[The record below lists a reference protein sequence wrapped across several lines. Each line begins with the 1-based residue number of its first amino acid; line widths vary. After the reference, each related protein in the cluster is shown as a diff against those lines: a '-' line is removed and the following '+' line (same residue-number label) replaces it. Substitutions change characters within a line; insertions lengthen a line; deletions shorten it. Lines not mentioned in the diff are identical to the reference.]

1 MLIGKIANR
10 ILFII
15 IFCQASSI
23 SSLAY
28 SESSSGS
35 FLKDK
40 KIDYKTISDKR
51 EKELQEK
58 KETLKGKNSFKPV
71 SAKLNARASMNL
83 NSAKDLS
90 NIYIPET
97 IGKVMEAYENPDSKK
112 LVAYVQDLHCNP
124 EASFNLANI
133 LEILIKDYDLNLVC
147 SEGAEGE
154 VDTSAVSGFP
164 DPVAKEKVAK
174 LFVNSGELTGEEY
187 LSITKYPKL
196 PIWGIEKKDIYLEN
210 IFEFNKI
217 MEFNQDSMAFINK
230 TNDVLKNLKPKI
242 YTPKILELDNKYIE
256 YEEVKLDAI
265 SYLDY
270 LIKLN
275 PRANNYKNISLFMET
290 LSIEKQMD
298 QKKIVNQ
305 SQDLLNSLM
314 SVLKPENNKLEIETL
329 VNKTSLFKDRK
340 ISPYSFYSYLSE
352 LAMKYLKDKVS
363 GYSNLFEYS
372 GYLNKL
378 NSLNSAALYQE
389 IDELTYETM
398 DLLSDNSDQK
408 TLTKALRDINILQK
422 LFNLEVSNEEY
433 SYYLE
438 RKNEFKTS
446 FFKTVITELMVNAG
460 LPNHA
465 DYIDFNPVLI
475 DSHLPELE
483 HFYDISYKRDIEMS
497 KNAMKKIEEINSKVS
512 AIVTG
517 GFHTQGITKALKEN
531 GYSYVVISPYAKTG
545 IDEENYRFLLSGKR
559 KSIEDLISQMDNE
572 KK

>member
-1 MLIGKIANR
+1 VSIDKIANR

-15 IFCQASSI
+15 IFCQAFLTV
-23 SSLAY
+23 SLAY

-35 FLKDK
+35 FLKNK

-51 EKELQEK
+51 GKELQEK

-71 SAKLNARASMNL
+71 STKLNARASINL

-90 NIYIPET
+90 GIYIPET
-97 IGKVMEAYENPDSKK
+97 IGKVMEAYESPSSKR

-124 EASFNLANI
+124 EASFNLASI
-133 LEILIKDYDLNLVC
+133 LEILVKDYDLNLVC

-164 DPVAKEKVAK
+164 DPAAKEKVAK

-210 IFEFNKI
+210 ISEFNKI
-217 MEFNQDSMAFINK
+217 MEFNSDSVAFINK
-230 TNDVLKNLKPKI
+230 TTDVLKSLKPKI
-242 YTPKILELDNKYIE
+242 YTSKILELDNKYIE
-256 YEEVKLDAI
+256 YEEIELDAT

-270 LIKLN
+270 LIKIS
-275 PRANNYKNISLFMET
+275 PRANNYKNISLFMES

-314 SVLKPENNKLEIETL
+314 SALKPEDNKLEMEIL
-329 VNKTSLFKDRK
+329 VSKASLFKDKK
-340 ISPYSFYSYLSE
+340 ISSYSFYSYLSE
-352 LAMKYLKDKVS
+352 LAMKYLKDKSS
-363 GYSNLFEYS
+363 GYPDLFEYS
-372 GYLNKL
+372 DYLNKL
-378 NSLNSAALYQE
+378 NSLNSATLYQE

-398 DLLSDNSDQK
+398 DLLSDNSGQK
-408 TLTKALRDINILQK
+408 TLTKALRDIKILQK

-438 RKNEFKTS
+438 KKDEFKTS
-446 FFKTVITELMVNAG
+446 FFKAAITDLMNNAG
-460 LPNHA
+460 LLEKA
-465 DYIDFNPVLI
+465 DYIDFNPALI

-483 HFYDISYKRDIEMS
+483 HFYDLSYKRDIEMS
-497 KNAMKKIEEINSKVS
+497 KNAIKKIEEMNSKVS

-559 KSIEDLISQMDNE
+559 KSIEDLIGQMNNE

>member
-1 MLIGKIANR
+1 M
-10 ILFII
+10 
-15 IFCQASSI
+15 IFCQAFLAAD
-23 SSLAY
+23 LAY
-28 SESSSGS
+28 SESNSGS
-35 FLKDK
+35 FLKNK

-58 KETLKGKNSFKPV
+58 KETLKGKSSFNSI
-71 SAKLNARASMNL
+71 SAKSNARASMNL
-83 NSAKDLS
+83 NSAKDLTS
-90 NIYIPET
+90 IYIPET
-97 IGKVMEAYENPDSKK
+97 IGKVMEAYESPDSKK

-133 LEILIKDYDLNLVC
+133 LDILIKDYDLNLVC

-164 DPVAKEKVAK
+164 DPAAKEKVAK

-187 LSITKYPKL
+187 LSITKYPRL

-217 MEFNQDSMAFINK
+217 MEFNPDSMFFINRVS
-230 TNDVLKNLKPKI
+230 DVLKNLKPEI
-242 YTPKILELDNKYIE
+242 YTAKILELDNKYIE
-256 YEEVKLDAI
+256 YEEAKLDAT

-275 PRANNYKNISLFMET
+275 SRADNYKNISLFMKT
-290 LSIEKQMD
+290 LGMEKRMD
-298 QKKIVNQ
+298 QKKIVDQ
-305 SQDLLNSLM
+305 SQDLLNSLIA
-314 SVLKPENNKLEIETL
+314 VLKPESDKLEIEIL
-329 VNKTSLFKDRK
+329 LSKASLFKDKK
-340 ISPYSFYSYLSE
+340 ISPYSFYLYLSG
-352 LAMKYLKDKVS
+352 LAGKYLKDKS
-363 GYSNLFEYS
+363 PEYPDLFEYS
-372 GYLNKL
+372 DYLNQL
-378 NSLNSAALYQE
+378 NSLNSAVLYQE

-398 DLLSDNSDQK
+398 DLLSDTSDQK
-408 TLTKALRDINILQK
+408 TLTKALRDIRILQK

-433 SYYLE
+433 GYYLE
-438 RKNEFKTS
+438 KKDEFKTS
-446 FFKTVITELMVNAG
+446 FFKIVIADLTNSAG
-460 LPNHA
+460 SPEKA
-465 DYIDFNPVLI
+465 DYIDFDPALI

-483 HFYDISYKRDIEMS
+483 HFYDLSYKRDIEMS
-497 KNAMKKIEEINSKVS
+497 RNAIKKIEEMNSKVS

-559 KSIEDLISQMDNE
+559 KSIEDLISQMNE
-572 KK
+572 K